1 MFFAILIGLFADA
14 AADFTAYLGR
24 EEGAQAPRKENDIA
38 LYYRGV
44 CYMSLPDYDAAAAD
58 FTECIDVGVMAE
70 DSLFNRGLSYLQ
82 AALTDLTACIERGA
96 GADDAAFYRSYAYR
110 MLGDYD
116 AALADLNLCIE
127 HEYSLAQTYY
137 QRAQTYLEMG
147 DEEKYIAD
155 LETSLNY

>member
-1 MFFAILIGLFADA
+1 
-14 AADFTAYLGR
+14 
-24 EEGAQAPRKENDIA
+24 
-38 LYYRGV
+38 
-44 CYMSLPDYDAAAAD
+44 
-58 FTECIDVGVMAE
+58 
-70 DSLFNRGLSYLQ
+70 
-82 AALTDLTACIERGA
+82 
-96 GADDAAFYRSYAYR
+96 